1 MSSERTLKVLIV
13 DDHAVVRQGVRQIL
27 SGYFEKALVGEAKD
41 AEEMLEMLRKGK
53 WDALILDIGLPGRS
67 GLDVLDDIKKMHP
80 KLPVLA
86 LSAYPED
93 QLAIRVLKSGAS
105 GYLSK
110 ESASEELVNALR
122 KVIAGGRYVSTSLA
136 ERLAMTLEDSLD
148 KLPHETLSDREYQ
161 IMCMLASG
169 KTTTEIAK
177 ELLLSPTTVST
188 YRARVFRKLHLR
200 KRSELV
206 QYALHHGLIH

>member
-1 MSSERTLKVLIV
+1 MLKILIV
-13 DDHAVVRQGVRQIL
+13 DDHAVVRQGVKQIIN
-27 SGYFEKALVGEAKD
+27 GYSEKATVGEAKN
-41 AEEMLEMLRKGK
+41 AEEMLDLIRKGK
-53 WDALILDIGLPGRS
+53 WDLLILDIGLPGRS
-67 GLDVLDDIKKMHP
+67 GLDVLGDIKKINP

-93 QLAIRVLKSGAS
+93 QLAIRVLKAGAS

-110 ESASEELVNALR
+110 ESASEELVSALK
-122 KVIAGGRYVSTSLA
+122 KVLAGGRYVSPALA

-169 KTTTEIAK
+169 KATTEIAK
-177 ELLLSPTTVST
+177 ELLLSPTTIST
-188 YRARVFRKLHLR
+188 YRARVFRKLHLK

-206 QYALHHGLIH
+206 QYALHHRLIN

>member
-1 MSSERTLKVLIV
+1 MIRVLIV
-13 DDHAVVRQGVRQIL
+13 DDHAVVRQGVRQIIQ
-27 SGYFEKALVGEAKD
+27 GYSEKAVVGEAKN
-41 AEEMLEMLRKGK
+41 AEEMLELIRKGK
-53 WDALILDIGLPGRS
+53 WDLLILDIGLPGRS
-67 GLDVLDDIKKMHP
+67 GLDVLGDIKKICP

-93 QLAIRVLKSGAS
+93 QLAIRVLKAGAS

-110 ESASEELVNALR
+110 ESASEELVNALK
-122 KVIAGGRYVSTSLA
+122 KVIAGGRYVSAALA

-161 IMCMLASG
+161 ILCMLASG

-177 ELLLSPTTVST
+177 ELLLSPTTIST
-188 YRARVFRKLHLR
+188 YRARVFRKLHLK
-200 KRSELV
+200 KRSQLV

>member
-1 MSSERTLKVLIV
+1 MLKILIV
-13 DDHAVVRQGVRQIL
+13 DDHAVVRQGVKQIIN
-27 SGYFEKALVGEAKD
+27 GYSEKATVGEAKN
-41 AEEMLEMLRKGK
+41 AEEMLDLIRKGK
-53 WDALILDIGLPGRS
+53 WDLLILDIGLPGMD
-67 GLDVLDDIKKMHP
+67 GLDVLGDIKKINP

-93 QLAIRVLKSGAS
+93 QLAIRVLKAGAS

-110 ESASEELVNALR
+110 ESASEELVSALK
-122 KVIAGGRYVSTSLA
+122 KVLAGGRYVSPALA

-169 KTTTEIAK
+169 KATTEIAK
-177 ELLLSPTTVST
+177 ELLLSPTTIST
-188 YRARVFRKLHLR
+188 YRARVFRKLHLK

-206 QYALHHGLIH
+206 QYALHHRLIN

>member
-1 MSSERTLKVLIV
+1 MLKILIV
-13 DDHAVVRQGVRQIL
+13 DDHAVVRQGVKQIIN
-27 SGYFEKALVGEAKD
+27 GYSEKSTIGEAKN
-41 AEEMLEMLRKGK
+41 AEEMLDLIRKSK
-53 WDALILDIGLPGRS
+53 WDLLILDIGLPGRS
-67 GLDVLDDIKKMHP
+67 GLDVLGDIKKINA

-93 QLAIRVLKSGAS
+93 QLAIRVLKAGAS

-110 ESASEELVNALR
+110 ESASEELVSALK
-122 KVIAGGRYVSTSLA
+122 KVLAGGRYVSAALA

-169 KTTTEIAK
+169 KATTEIAK
-177 ELLLSPTTVST
+177 ELLLSPTTIST
-188 YRARVFRKLHLR
+188 YRARVFRKLHLK

-206 QYALHHGLIH
+206 QYALHHRLIS

>member
-1 MSSERTLKVLIV
+1 MIRILIV
-13 DDHAVVRQGVRQIL
+13 DDHAVVRQGVKQVIH
-27 SGYFEKALVGEAKD
+27 GCFEKATVEEAKN
-41 AEEMLEMLRKGK
+41 AEEMLDLLRKGK

-67 GLDVLDDIKKMHP
+67 GLDVLGDIKKINP

-93 QLAIRVLKSGAS
+93 QLAIRVLKAGAS

-110 ESASEELVNALR
+110 ESASEELVNALK
-122 KVIAGGRYVSTSLA
+122 KVLVGGRYVSTGLA
-136 ERLAMTLEDSLD
+136 ERLAITLEGNLD

-161 IMCMLASG
+161 ILCMLASG

-177 ELLLSPTTVST
+177 ELLLSPTTIST
-188 YRARVFRKLHLR
+188 YRARVFRKLHLK
-200 KRSELV
+200 KRSQLV
-206 QYALHHGLIH
+206 QYALHHHLIH